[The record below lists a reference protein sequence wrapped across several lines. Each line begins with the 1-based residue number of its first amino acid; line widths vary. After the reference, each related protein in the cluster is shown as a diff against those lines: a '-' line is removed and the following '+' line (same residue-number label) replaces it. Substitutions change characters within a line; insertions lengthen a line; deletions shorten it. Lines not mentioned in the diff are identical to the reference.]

1 MLHLRKIELFASVVL
16 FGAIFGIVPAIA
28 QNAPTN
34 ILLPGNGAVPETD
47 ADLDGVEDSTQTS
60 NQTEPT
66 VIFADGSTGNEPDTE
81 YQNLNQ
87 SGRTNDARNQ
97 LRGGATFNARPN
109 DISNDTVADG
119 NVRARRAQQVGTLQP
134 DGSVIPVSNSLIQPV
149 QGGGGDAEASPYAP
163 LGIRLGSFTLLPVL
177 TQRIGTTSNA
187 DFSSTGSESAF
198 SQTDVQLSITSDW
211 ALHQLQIQ
219 LGGSYQTFFNGT
231 SDDLPTFTSSGELR
245 LDHTRELTSRFGV
258 NYSLLTESAV
268 SDNLTVPAPL
278 FVVERPNVHRYG
290 GFAEIAHN
298 AGRINSTIRGTLS
311 HTVYEGAALSD
322 GSRLP
327 QGDRTNTLYE
337 LRGRVGYEAS
347 PAFQPFVEA
356 SVGFRDYL
364 YEVDRNGNRRNSNL
378 YTIRGGLDFNR
389 GEKLNGDVAVGYS
402 TEQYEDGAIND
413 LSGITFDANIN
424 WSPQRFTTFSLN
436 GQTAFTGSTNVNEA
450 GSVTY
455 AATLG
460 VVHDVRPN
468 LSLSASVLASIQQ
481 FDGSGREDNRVQFRT
496 GAEWRLNRN
505 FSILGDLGYE
515 TVESTEAGSSYD
527 ALTASVGIRLQR

>member
-1 MLHLRKIELFASVVL
+1 M
-16 FGAIFGIVPAIA
+16 GIVPVFA

-47 ADLDGVEDSTQTS
+47 ADLDGVEDSTQNS
-60 NQTEPT
+60 NRNAPI
-66 VIFADGSTGNEPDTE
+66 VIFADGSTEDAEDT
-81 YQNLNQ
+81 QGLDDN
-87 SGRTNDARNQ
+87 GRIRSNNPRDQ
-97 LRGGATFNARPN
+97 LRGGTTFNAGSRSTTN
-109 DISNDTVADG
+109 DAIVDG
-119 NVRARRAQQVGTLQP
+119 NTRARRAQQVGTLQP
-134 DGSVIPVSNSLIQPV
+134 DGSVIPVANSPASPV
-149 QGGGGDAEASPYAP
+149 QGGGGEREASPYAP

-177 TQRIGTTSNA
+177 TQRIGTTTNA
-187 DFSSTGSESAF
+187 DFSSGGSESAF

-211 ALHQLQIQ
+211 AIHQLQFQ

-258 NYSLLTESAV
+258 NYSLSTESAV
-268 SDNLTVPAPL
+268 SDNLTVPLPL

-290 GFAEIAHN
+290 GFAEVAHN
-298 AGRINSTIRGTLS
+298 AGRINSSIRGTLS
-311 HTVYEGAALSD
+311 HTVYEGADLSD

-347 PAFQPFVEA
+347 PIFQPFVEA

-378 YTIRGGLDFNR
+378 YTIRGGLAFNR
-389 GEKLNGDVAVGYS
+389 GEKLNGDLAIGYS

-413 LSGITFDANIN
+413 LSGVTFDANIN

-460 VVHDVRPN
+460 VLHDVRPN

-481 FDGSGREDNRVQFRT
+481 FDGSGREDNRVQFRS

-505 FSILGDLGYE
+505 VSILGDLGYE
-515 TVESTEAGSSYD
+515 TVDSSDAGSSYD
-527 ALTASVGIRLQR
+527 AFTASVGIRLQR